1 MENFLTEFDNHSEYA
16 NYADTTM
23 LRPNVSW
30 CVLEDEVHYTPVGL
44 RMYYDTFT
52 SNIGG
57 IGEEAKKVDKTN
69 GAKANGAKANDSY
82 MLYIPDGEVK
92 KFETNK
98 GGSTVIIEPVGII
111 VPGKYDEDITFE
123 KVYSGGNYPDFLVGF
138 WVATILSGPIDPS
151 KDNIYVV
158 LQRILPRGAKSEKG
172 AFPVKAVVKYRK
184 IVDIQDIPPD
194 VK

>member
-52 SNIGG
+52 IYLGG
-57 IGEEAKKVDKTN
+57 IGGEAKK
-69 GAKANGAKANDSY
+69 GANDSFDQY
-82 MLYIPDGEVK
+82 VLYIPDGEIK

-123 KVYSGGNYPDFLVGF
+123 KVYSGGNYPDFLFGS
-138 WVATILSGPIDPS
+138 WVATISAGPIDPS

-158 LQRILPRGAKSEKG
+158 LQRILPKGAKSEDDT
-172 AFPVKAVVKYRK
+172 FPVKAVVKYRK
-184 IVDIQDIPPD
+184 IVDIGEAPTPIR
-194 VK
+194 